1 MLSFSGVDS
10 LEYLSVEGLRIAV
23 EEGIKEDVKEGKHGH
38 CLACLTGNY
47 PVQLD
52 W

>member
-1 MLSFSGVDS
+1 MSVKGLVKAVRGDESRSGANPDM
-10 LEYLSVEGLRIAV
+10 
-23 EEGIKEDVKEGKHGH
+23 GH
-38 CLACLTGNY
+38 CTACLTGNY